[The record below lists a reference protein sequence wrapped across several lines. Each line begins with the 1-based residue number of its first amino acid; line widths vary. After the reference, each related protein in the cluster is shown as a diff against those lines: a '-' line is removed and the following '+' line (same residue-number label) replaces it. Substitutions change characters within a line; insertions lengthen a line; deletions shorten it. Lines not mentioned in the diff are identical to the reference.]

1 MKYKKTEG
9 IIKEA
14 ADYFASQTQ
23 LQLKAKHPRTSI
35 RAEWKRVGND
45 WQPEYITIK
54 KVRANYVASGN
65 LVRSIKPIA
74 EGLEFGV
81 EYDRYGDAIRKGR
94 KPWPGAKGDGDKGI
108 PIKRMR
114 EWTKIKGLRP
124 RDLQSGSFL
133 KNTQSNRNAMGF
145 LMNRKIKHFGIE
157 PFDFVQMPRRVTMDK
172 YMPQIREA
180 ITEDIKDNLK

>member
-81 EYDRYGDAIRKGR
+81 EYNQYGDAIRKGR
-94 KPWPGAKGDGDKGI
+94 KPNKGI
-108 PIKRMR
+108 PINRMR

-133 KNTQSNRNAMGF
+133 KNTNSNRNAMGF

-157 PFDFVQMPRRVTMDK
+157 PFDFIQMPRRVTMDK

>member
-14 ADYFASQTQ
+14 AEYFANQAQ
-23 LQLKAKHPRTSI
+23 LQLKAKHPRTTI
-35 RAEWKRVGND
+35 RANWKRTGND
-45 WQPEYITIK
+45 WQPVNVEKK

-74 EGLEFGV
+74 DGLEFGI
-81 EYDRYGDAIRKGR
+81 EYDQYGDAIRKGR
-94 KPWPGAKGDGDKGI
+94 KPGKGI
-108 PIKRMR
+108 PISRMH

-124 RDLQSGSFL
+124 RDLKTGSFA
-133 KNTQSNRNAMGF
+133 KNTPSNRKAMGY

-157 PFDFVQMPRRVTMDK
+157 PFDFVQMPRRVTLDK
-172 YMPQIREA
+172 YRADIA
-180 ITEDIKDNLK
+180 KAVSEDIKDNLT

>member
-23 LQLKAKHPRTSI
+23 LQLKAKHPRTTI
-35 RAEWKRVGND
+35 RANWKRVGND
-45 WQPEYITIK
+45 WEPANPVKK

-81 EYDRYGDAIRKGR
+81 EYDQYGDAIRLGR
-94 KPWPGAKGDGDKGI
+94 KPWPGAKGRGDKGI
-108 PIKRMR
+108 PKSRMH
-114 EWTKIKGLRP
+114 EWTKMKGLRP
-124 RDLQSGSFL
+124 RDLKTGSFE
-133 KNTQSNRNAMGF
+133 KNTPSNRRAMGY

-157 PFDFVQMPRRVTMDK
+157 PFDFVQMPRRVTLDK
-172 YMPQIREA
+172 YRANIA
-180 ITEDIKDNLK
+180 KAVSEDIKDNLT

>member
-35 RAEWKRVGND
+35 RAQWKKVGND
-45 WQPEYITIK
+45 WEPVNVVKK

-81 EYDRYGDAIRKGR
+81 EYDQYGDAIRKGR
-94 KPWPGAKGDGDKGI
+94 KPNKGI
-108 PIKRMR
+108 PISRMR
-114 EWTKIKGLRP
+114 QWTKMKGLRP

-133 KNTQSNRNAMGF
+133 KNTNSNRNAMGF

-157 PFDFVQMPRRVTMDK
+157 PFDFVQMPRRVTLDK
-172 YMPQIREA
+172 YRANIA
-180 ITEDIKDNLK
+180 KAVSEDIIDNLK